1 MADPQLIEQ
10 AEADPTTA
18 VGAEPISSIKSKSPA
33 QIAWDRLRRDALA
46 MICAAIVVFFIV
58 IAVFAPLICKIIGV
72 DPNTTNFDLIDQY
85 GFPTILQTRA
95 HPFGIE
101 PGIGRDLL
109 ARWLYGA
116 RPSLLIAF
124 SATILSTL
132 IGTLLGITAGFIGG
146 TIDRVISWIVDFFL
160 SLPVLLLVIAIS
172 PIVASHFAADS
183 VTLSRVRLWTLV
195 GIFGVFGWTGLARLI
210 RAQVLSLREREFVLA
225 ARAIGV
231 PSQPHHPAR
240 AAAQRHRSDH
250 RVHVALAAR
259 LRRQRG
265 RPVVPRHRPGRAHR
279 VLGSHAR
286 RGHPLLPELP
296 HLFLVPGARNPVPGA
311 LAEPSRRRDPGRIR
325 PQDAAMTNPIV
336 SHHAPVK
343 TPASIPSRV
352 GERSMRKKGLAAAV
366 VVLALGAAACGGKSP
381 SQTASAT
388 NGASATASSA
398 GQSQET
404 FQVVEDPTAT
414 GPAPA
419 VAGSQQGGTV
429 TLLTAVVP
437 TKFDPTQA
445 YYVDALAV
453 LRTVTRGMVEMSLQS
468 DGKYHM
474 TPDLGTDLG
483 QHNADFT
490 EWTFHLKK
498 GMKYEDGTEIK
509 AQDFAYAI
517 ERSFAQTELPG
528 GPTYQITYFKD
539 GDKYKG
545 PYADKT
551 PYDGVSTPDDY
562 TLVMKM
568 SKPFADLPYYMT
580 FPVFSPIPQAK
591 DTKSNY
597 GLHPL
602 ASGPYKFGKY
612 TPGKELTLVKNA
624 QWDAASDPGRTSSS
638 TSTTSSSAWTRSR
651 CRTA

>member
-1 MADPQLIEQ
+1 M
-10 AEADPTTA
+10 
-18 VGAEPISSIKSKSPA
+18 
-33 QIAWDRLRRDALA
+33 
-46 MICAAIVVFFIV
+46 
-58 IAVFAPLICKIIGV
+58 
-72 DPNTTNFDLIDQY
+72 
-85 GFPTILQTRA
+85 
-95 HPFGIE
+95 H
-101 PGIGRDLL
+101 
-109 ARWLYGA
+109 
-116 RPSLLIAF
+116 
-124 SATILSTL
+124 
-132 IGTLLGITAGFIGG
+132 
-146 TIDRVISWIVDFFL
+146 
-160 SLPVLLLVIAIS
+160 
-172 PIVASHFAADS
+172 
-183 VTLSRVRLWTLV
+183 
-195 GIFGVFGWTGLARLI
+195 
-210 RAQVLSLREREFVLA
+210 
-225 ARAIGV
+225 
-231 PSQPHHPAR
+231 
-240 AAAQRHRSDH
+240 
-250 RVHVALAAR
+250 
-259 LRRQRG
+259 
-265 RPVVPRHRPGRAHR
+265 
-279 VLGSHAR
+279 
-286 RGHPLLPELP
+286 
-296 HLFLVPGARNPVPGA
+296 
-311 LAEPSRRRDPGRIR
+311 
-325 PQDAAMTNPIV
+325 
-336 SHHAPVK
+336 
-343 TPASIPSRV
+343 
-352 GERSMRKKGLAAAV
+352 KKGLAAAV

-381 SQTASAT
+381 SQTASGT
-388 NGASATASSA
+388 TGASATASSA

-429 TLLTAVVP
+429 DVLTAVVP

-445 YYVDALAV
+445 YYIDALAV
-453 LRTVTRGMVEMSLQS
+453 LRTVTRTMVEMALQS
-468 DGKYHM
+468 DGKYHL

-509 AQDFAYAI
+509 AQDFAYSV

-539 GDKYKG
+539 GDTYKG

-612 TPGKELTLVKNA
+612 TPGKELTLVKND
-624 QWDAASDPGRTSSS
+624 QWDAASDPGRHQFVDQYDFQFGLDSLQVQNRLIADKGPDQLATTYDNVDSS
-638 TSTTSSSAWTRSR
+638 TLPQILNKEPQKRMLTGAGTCTDFQYLDLRKIKDLKVRQAIYAAYPFDNVHKAAGDSTFTYEPATTILPKVTPGWENFDVSPNKSGGKGNGDPIAAKKLLTEAGAVGFELKTLLADGDAQAAKVAAVKKEAFEAAGFKYSIQTLPKDKVRDEINDPNASLNIRGGGWCLDWPSGGTVFPAIFDGRLIAASPTGVPNQSFLNDTAANTEMDRISALPSAQQPAEWAKLDKTIMTDDLPVIPVDYSKIAYLSGSKVGG
-651 CRTA
+651 TVMDSFAGGPDFTKLFIKQ